1 MPFGSPSWPQCV
13 MAAVYVVIVLAFNHV
28 DRERLVNGVGDRLD
42 SRLAAVAKAPDQAAA
57 IAQYDNAHDLD
68 DAPVFFWAVHRD
80 GRRTALTP
88 GAPGL
93 SEQAWATARLRRRPV
108 SGTPTSSSDR

>member
-1 MPFGSPSWPQCV
+1 MRRATSFRRPYVVHAVRVALVATLV

-68 DAPVFFWAVHRD
+68 DAPVFFWEVHPD

-88 GAPGL
+88 GAP
-93 SEQAWATARLRRRPV
+93 
-108 SGTPTSSSDR
+108 